1 MRGLLGTGTPDPAAA
16 LVIPGA
22 RRIHTFGMR
31 YAIDVAFL
39 DDAMRVVRLM
49 TVAPNRLTP
58 RVRGARFVL
67 EGAAGAL
74 SEVGIGDRLRI
85 VGTSD

>member
-1 MRGLLGTGTPDPAAA
+1 MRGLLGTRTPDPAAA

-31 YAIDVAFL
+31 YAIDVAFF
-39 DDAMRVVRLM
+39 DDGLRVFRLM
-49 TVAPNRLTP
+49 TMAPNRVTP

-67 EGAAGAL
+67 ESAAGAL
-74 SEVGIGDRLRI
+74 SGVRIGDRLGI
-85 VGTSD
+85 PGTGD